1 MLDALGVLDA
11 SLAALSFE
19 VWQVPERLVQ
29 HDQHHWSA
37 GVRLGPT
44 ASGTLTYKMKA
55 LLPGDASCWGR
66 ELPGVT
72 SLPVQAEFPAPMD
85 AEASLG

>member
-1 MLDALGVLDA
+1 M
-11 SLAALSFE
+11 
-19 VWQVPERLVQ
+19 
-29 HDQHHWSA
+29 
-37 GVRLGPT
+37 RLGPT
-44 ASGTLTYKMKA
+44 ASETLAYKMKA

-72 SLPVQAEFPAPMD
+72 SLPGQAEFPAPMD